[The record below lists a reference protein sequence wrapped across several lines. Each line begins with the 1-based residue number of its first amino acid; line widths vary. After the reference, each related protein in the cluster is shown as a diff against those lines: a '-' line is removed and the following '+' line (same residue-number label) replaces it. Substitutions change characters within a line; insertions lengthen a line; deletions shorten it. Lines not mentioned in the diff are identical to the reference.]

1 MKKERM
7 KTTLLDS
14 KKLEKDNSSV
24 KESRKYEEGNN
35 NGKNR

>member
-1 MKKERM
+1 M
-7 KTTLLDS
+7 KTILDS

-24 KESRKYEEGNN
+24 KESRKYERNN